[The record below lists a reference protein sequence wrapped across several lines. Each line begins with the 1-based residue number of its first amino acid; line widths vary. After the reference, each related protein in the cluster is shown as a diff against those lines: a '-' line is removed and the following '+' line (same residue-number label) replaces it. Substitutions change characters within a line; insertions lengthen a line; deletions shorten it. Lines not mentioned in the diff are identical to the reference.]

1 MARSITEIQTAMIAD
16 IQADP
21 TLAGLNSPSA
31 TAIWRLWTFIIATA
45 IHFHEIFM
53 DLGIEEMEQIA
64 RDAVPGTK
72 SWIQRRILEFQYD
85 ENNPQVVSVQP
96 DGRVVYQTVDESLRI
111 ITRCAVVEQSNGEV
125 LIKVAKGDN
134 DTLEKL
140 SVEELNAL
148 KSYVNEIMFAGVRR
162 RSVSLDAD
170 IFTIN
175 VDVIFDGQFV
185 QTQVETDVKNAIK
198 NYLKGL
204 STTARFDGLVV
215 REHVVD
221 AIQKVDGVVG
231 IDTQNMVMTGSSA
244 TGTPTTI
251 ARTYNPDAG
260 YLTMDEINSNIN
272 LTPNGI

>member
-1 MARSITEIQTAMIAD
+1 MARSISEIQTAMIAD

-21 TLAGLNSPSA
+21 TLVGLNSPSA
-31 TAIWRLWTFIIATA
+31 TAIWRLWTFIFSAA
-45 IHFHEIFM
+45 IHFHESFV

-64 RDAVPGTK
+64 RDSVPGTK

-96 DGRVVYQTVDESLRI
+96 DGRVIYQTVNESLRI
-111 ITRCAVVEQSNGEV
+111 ITRCAVVEQSNGEI

-134 DTLEKL
+134 VLEKL
-140 SVEELNAL
+140 TTEELNAL
-148 KSYVNEIMFAGVRR
+148 KSYVNEIMFAGIRR

-170 IFTIN
+170 VFVIN

-185 QTQVETDVKNAIK
+185 QSQVDADIKTALK

-204 STTARFDGLVV
+204 STTERFDGLVV

-221 AIQKVDGVVG
+221 AIQKVNGVVG
-231 IDTQNMVMTGSSA
+231 IDTQSMTMTGSSA
-244 TGTPTTI
+244 SGTPTVI
-251 ARTYNPDAG
+251 DRTYNPDAG
-260 YLTMDEINSNIN
+260 YLTLDEIISTIN